1 MVQVPAVTNVSTPP
15 DVMVQTPV
23 VDDVKLTVNPESAVA
38 VSVGVVP
45 KFCVPGLLNVI
56 VCAARGVTLFEAFDA
71 GPVPA
76 LLDAVTVNVYA
87 MPFVRPVTV
96 SGEEGPVDVTPPGL
110 EVTV

>member
-1 MVQVPAVTNVSTPP
+1 MVQVPTVSNVSAPP
-15 DVMVQTPV
+15 GVMLQMPGVE
-23 VDDVKLTVNPESAVA
+23 DAKLTVNPELAVA

-45 KFCVPGLLNVI
+45 KFCEPGLANEN
-56 VCAARGVTLFEAFDA
+56 VCAARGVALFEAVDA